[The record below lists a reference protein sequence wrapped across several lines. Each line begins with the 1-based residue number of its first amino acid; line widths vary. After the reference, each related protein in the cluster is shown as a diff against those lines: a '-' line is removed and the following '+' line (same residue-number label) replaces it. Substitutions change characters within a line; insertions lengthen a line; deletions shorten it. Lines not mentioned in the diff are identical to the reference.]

1 MVNALLWEIGRSHVS
16 SISYLISHSK
26 LSARLFPPSSV
37 ARLSFFHGPQGS
49 DIITV
54 YFNLHHRHLRNDK
67 SRWTSIKSFFY
78 SIFFLLFSVTSR
90 VSFLIISYMYICI
103 IVHHL
108 LSLSLTSST
117 LAERNLPYV
126 MYFRSSLLGTQEAGR
141 LNNARL
147 YLLRDREI
155 DQRFVGR
162 NNH

>member
-16 SISYLISHSK
+16 SLSYLISHSK

-37 ARLSFFHGPQGS
+37 ARLSFFQGPQGS

-67 SRWTSIKSFFY
+67 SRWTSIKSFFFY

-90 VSFLIISYMYICI
+90 VSFVIISYMYICI

-108 LSLSLTSST
+108 LSLSYFLNFSWAQFAVCNVLSFVVAWYAGSWPSEQCTAVST
-117 LAERNLPYV
+117 A
-126 MYFRSSLLGTQEAGR
+126 RS
-141 LNNARL
+141 
-147 YLLRDREI
+147 RDRPTI
-155 DQRFVGR
+155 RWAK
-162 NNH
+162 

>member
-16 SISYLISHSK
+16 SLSYLISHSK

-67 SRWTSIKSFFY
+67 SRWTSIKSFFFY

-108 LSLSLTSST
+108 S
-117 LAERNLPYV
+117 V
-126 MYFRSSLLGTQEAGR
+126 SLLLPQ
-141 LNNARL
+141 L
-147 YLLRDREI
+147 
-155 DQRFVGR
+155 
-162 NNH
+162 